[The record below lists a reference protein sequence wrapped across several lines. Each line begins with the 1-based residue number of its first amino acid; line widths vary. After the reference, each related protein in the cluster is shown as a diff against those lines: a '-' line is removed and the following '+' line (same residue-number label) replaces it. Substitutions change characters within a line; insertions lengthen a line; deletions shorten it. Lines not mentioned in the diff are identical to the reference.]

1 MTILSCWHE
10 NILQVTNT
18 IKVDV
23 KALKIR
29 NIHILLACF
38 YNEFLLVKLNYLFDE
53 KNPRAE
59 WLGLCEKTKKEAAI
73 KLIILRYQAH

>member
-38 YNEFLLVKLNYLFDE
+38 YNEFLVVKLNYLFDE

-59 WLGLCEKTKKEAAI
+59 SLGLCEKTKKEAAI